1 MKIAV
6 LSISTQTVTT
16 PTLNI
21 QGGIIASLSLHF
33 PTVTSSMNLTLCLA
47 DERILYEAIYRHVE
61 HLAQMNWETYDDY
74 VASADSI
81 LAAQMAVEM
90 FPTLGYPVPDWVTN
104 LANS

>member
-1 MKIAV
+1 MRI
-6 LSISTQTVTT
+6 
-16 PTLNI
+16 
-21 QGGIIASLSLHF
+21 LSLQLDLRGTNHPPHSPHF
-33 PTVTSSMNLTLCLA
+33 PTAILTMNLTLCLA

-61 HLAQMNWETYDDY
+61 HLAGLNWVSYDEN
-74 VASADSI
+74 VSSSDSI